1 MLTSRAAT
9 TMSNPPLENLP
20 NVPNDNEFAI
30 PAPLHDT
37 SHLAPPTI
45 TSLGRALSTA
55 AMGSHAF
62 HDGVGHPLSDTPM
75 GSAPSTASN
84 SPRM

>member
-1 MLTSRAAT
+1 MSSRAAA
-9 TMSNPPLENLP
+9 TMPNPPLQNLP
-20 NVPNDNEFAI
+20 TLTDHHDFEI

-37 SHLAPPTI
+37 SHLAPPL
-45 TSLGRALSTA
+45 TSLLGRALLSP
-55 AMGSHAF
+55 AMGNHAF
-62 HDGVGHPLSDTPM
+62 IDGVGHPLSDTPM